1 MRIFMAMAEAANSS
15 QCSPPA
21 AGLPGARP
29 VWLPTLAAV
38 LVAGLT
44 ALLGQ
49 WQWRKAEAKEAA
61 RTGYEHAAALPA
73 LAWRDAAALG
83 EAALYRRVRLTG
95 EFMSGY
101 QILLDNRVQAG
112 RAGYHAVLPLRL
124 EEGGTV
130 LVNRGWLAVGGDR
143 SQPPE
148 VAAPRGRQAME
159 GILVHARARYL
170 ELGPRAGAGAVW
182 QNLDL
187 DRYRAWAGMDLPDLL
202 LLQTAPAGDG
212 LLRDW
217 PGPDTGAA
225 RHRAYAVQWFSLCAL
240 TVGLWGWF
248 AVWRRRA
255 AG

>member
-1 MRIFMAMAEAANSS
+1 MAEAANSS

-21 AGLPGARP
+21 ARLPDARP

-44 ALLGQ
+44 AMLGQ
-49 WQWRKAEAKEAA
+49 WQWHKAEAKEAA

-73 LAWRDAAALG
+73 LAWSDAAGLG
-83 EAALYRRVRLTG
+83 EAAMYRRVRLAG
-95 EFMSGY
+95 EFMPGH
-101 QILLDNRVQAG
+101 QVLLDNRVQAG
-112 RAGYHAVLPLRL
+112 RAGYHVVLPIRL
-124 EEGGTV
+124 EQGGAV
-130 LVNRGWLAVGGDR
+130 LVNRGWLAAGGDR
-143 SQPPE
+143 SHPP
-148 VAAPRGRQAME
+148 AAAVPPGRQAIE
-159 GILVHARARYL
+159 GILVHARSRYL
-170 ELGPRAGAGAVW
+170 ELAPRGGTGAVW

-187 DRYRAWAGMDLPDLL
+187 ERYRAWTGMDLPDWL
-202 LLQTAPAGDG
+202 LLQTAPADAG
-212 LLRDW
+212 LTRDW

-255 AG
+255 VG